1 MAPTERSRHGPPNP
15 NFSFAPMY
23 ANEPLFELNWRS
35 VMADAIADR
44 AAQRGERS
52 TAPHST
58 GADGRRRRSP
68 SALRSSDGLETLCG
82 PGLSGGEPPHHSSAK
97 L

>member
-1 MAPTERSRHGPPNP
+1 MIRAQLMARLRPSLHIPP
-15 NFSFAPMY
+15 NFSFDAQPPMY

-52 TAPHST
+52 TAPHDASALAAQL
-58 GADGRRRRSP
+58 GAVICLLYTSP
-68 SALRSSDGLETLCG
+68 SPRD
-82 PGLSGGEPPHHSSAK
+82 
-97 L
+97 

>member
-1 MAPTERSRHGPPNP
+1 
-15 NFSFAPMY
+15 MY

-52 TAPHST
+52 TAPPDQR
-58 GADGRRRRSP
+58 A
-68 SALRSSDGLETLCG
+68 SA
-82 PGLSGGEPPHHSSAK
+82 SG
-97 L
+97 